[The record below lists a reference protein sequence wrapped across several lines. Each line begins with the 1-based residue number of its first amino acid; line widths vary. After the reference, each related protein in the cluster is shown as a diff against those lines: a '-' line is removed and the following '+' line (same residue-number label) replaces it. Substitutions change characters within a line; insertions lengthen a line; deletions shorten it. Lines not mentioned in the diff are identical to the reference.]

1 MSNQIYIYPRDFG
14 CTAVPKPFT
23 LVYDID
29 SERLLCG
36 DGKRNIMELLGGCA
50 LPKEVEDPE
59 ATVIQAINRPADV
72 NSDGV
77 VDEQDLSIVH
87 KEYSKDVKK
96 KTAKKKAASKKDK

>member
-1 MSNQIYIYPRDFG
+1 MSQVYLYPRDLG
-14 CTAVPKPFT
+14 CTAVPKEFV

-59 ATVIQAINRPADV
+59 ATVIQAINRPADI
-72 NSDGV
+72 NKDGV
-77 VDEQDLSIVH
+77 VDEIDLSIVH
-87 KEYSKDVKK
+87 KEYSKDVK
-96 KTAKKKAASKKDK
+96 AKKKAPKKKGK